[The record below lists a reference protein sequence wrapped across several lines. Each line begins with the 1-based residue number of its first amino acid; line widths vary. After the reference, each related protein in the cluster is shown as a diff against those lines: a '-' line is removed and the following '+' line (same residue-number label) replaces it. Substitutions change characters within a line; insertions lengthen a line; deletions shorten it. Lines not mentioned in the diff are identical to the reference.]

1 MINIFINI
9 CNILVYVGCLI
20 FLGFFVLLDVWMC
33 RNRGICE
40 YYLNLYYYIIYLI
53 NCIYENLSISYILK
67 VVIVIVYFKF
77 NFNLYLLVKGLYF
90 FINFELDF

>member
-1 MINIFINI
+1 MFNFFGVFCFI
-9 CNILVYVGCLI
+9 G
-20 FLGFFVLLDVWMC
+20 WMC

-40 YYLNLYYYIIYLI
+40 FYLNLYYYIIYLI
-53 NCIYENLSISYILK
+53 NCICESLSISYILK

-77 NFNLYLLVKGLYF
+77 NFNLYLLVKGLYC